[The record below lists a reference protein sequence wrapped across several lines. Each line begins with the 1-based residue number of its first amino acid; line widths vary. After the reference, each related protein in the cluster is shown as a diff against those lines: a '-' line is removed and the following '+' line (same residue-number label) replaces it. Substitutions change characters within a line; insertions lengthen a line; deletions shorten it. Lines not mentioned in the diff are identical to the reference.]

1 MSLLLRRSVSHQLH
15 VAARC
20 ISSTT
25 LLEHKYETMQVH
37 AGQETSDPT
46 TNARAVPIY
55 ASTSFTFDDTAHG
68 ARLFALEEFGNIYT
82 RIMNPT
88 NDVFEKR
95 VAELEGGVM
104 AVATSSGQAAQFLAL
119 ATICES
125 GDNIVTS
132 SYLYGGTYNQ
142 FNVALPR
149 LGINCKFAKGNDVSS
164 FESQIDENT
173 RALYIEAVGN
183 PKLDIPDYDEIAAL
197 AQKYKLPLICDNTFG
212 GCGYMSRP
220 LDNGCDIVVQSATKW
235 IGGHGTTIGGVIVDG
250 GTFDWGAK
258 TDSGEPKFPMFSTPS
273 PSYHV
278 RFCYELKIY
287 FCTKIRT

>member
-1 MSLLLRRSVSHQLH
+1 
-15 VAARC
+15 
-20 ISSTT
+20 
-25 LLEHKYETMQVH
+25 MQVH

-55 ASTSFTFDDTAHG
+55 AT
-68 ARLFALEEFGNIYT
+68 RLFALEEFGNIYT

-173 RALYIEAVGN
+173 RALYIEA
-183 PKLDIPDYDEIAAL
+183 
-197 AQKYKLPLICDNTFG
+197 LPLICDNTFG
-212 GCGYMSRP
+212 GCGY
-220 LDNGCDIVVQSATKW
+220 IATKW

-278 RFCYELKIY
+278 RFFFGPEGP
-287 FCTKIRT
+287 FGVNMAFAIRTFSE